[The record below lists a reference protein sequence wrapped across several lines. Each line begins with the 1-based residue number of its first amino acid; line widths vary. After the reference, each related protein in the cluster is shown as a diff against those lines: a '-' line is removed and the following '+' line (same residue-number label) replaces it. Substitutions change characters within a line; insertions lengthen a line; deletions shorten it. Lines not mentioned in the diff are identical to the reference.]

1 MMRNPARRSGANI
14 IKDRLG
20 TAVVWSSGI
29 LVMGVLLAII
39 SVVLARGLPFI
50 SLEFLTQAPQKM
62 GREGGIFPMIVGTFL
77 LALVAVPL
85 ATVLG
90 VGAAVYLA
98 EYTVENRL
106 TRLVRS
112 GTEILAGVPSIIFG
126 LFGFVLFVVKLGFG
140 WSVVSG
146 GLTLAFMTLPTII
159 RTSEESL
166 HAVPRIYRE
175 ISYALGAGKWQTIR
189 KVVLPTAGQGILT
202 GVMLALGRAVA
213 ETAAVIFTAG
223 SSLRLPAGPFDPVRT
238 MAVHFYILARE
249 GISMERAY
257 ATAAALIILIL
268 VVNSLALVLMRRY
281 RARF

>member
-1 MMRNPARRSGANI
+1 MR
-14 IKDRLG
+14 DRLG
-20 TAVVWSSGI
+20 TLLVWASGI

-39 SVVLARGLPFI
+39 SIVLIRGLPFL

-62 GREGGIFPMIVGTFL
+62 GREGGILPMIAGTFL
-77 LALVAVPL
+77 LAMVAVPI

-90 VGAAVYLA
+90 VGAAIYLS
-98 EYTVENRL
+98 EYTVEGRL
-106 TRLVRS
+106 TRIVRS

-126 LFGFVLFVVKLGFG
+126 LFGFVLFVVTLGFG

-146 GLTLAFMTLPTII
+146 GLTVAFMTLPTII

-166 HAVPRIYRE
+166 RAVPRIYRE
-175 ISYALGAGKWQTIR
+175 VSYALGAGKWHTIR
-189 KVVLPTAGQGILT
+189 KVVLPSAGQGILT
-202 GVMLALGRAVA
+202 GVMLALGRSVA

-223 SSLRLPAGPFDPVRT
+223 SSLRFPTSPFDPVRT

-249 GISMERAY
+249 GISMDRAY
-257 ATAAALIILIL
+257 ATAAALIVLIL
-268 VVNSLALVLMRRY
+268 VVNSIALTLMRRY